1 MEINGRLGP
10 GMEKSMQGKVPK
22 FILIFLAGMYA
33 LLSVTA
39 CRSGQQRHE
48 KNIIDRAALKNLESA
63 FGVAIQKIRPSVV
76 GILSESDLPM
86 SPWEG
91 FREDFFERFFKG
103 SPFEELF
110 RQFIPP
116 GPKQQGKQIIQGSGI
131 VLDKEGHVLT
141 NNHLIAG
148 SKKIIVSL
156 YDKSEHKGEILGS
169 DPNTDLAVIKI
180 QAEGLQPV
188 MMGDS
193 QHLRLG
199 QWVIAVGGPFGRE
212 PTLTVG
218 VVSARPGSTSGAGRY
233 EGFIQTDASIYQ
245 GNTGGPLID
254 LEGKVI
260 GINAMI
266 LQPGQ
271 GIGFAVPVN
280 IAKEVA
286 HKLITQG
293 KTDQIITRK
302 EVDKPWIGISVQD
315 LTPELREVFGVRR
328 DTQGALINEVFPDS
342 PAEKV
347 KILRGDIIIR
357 IDGQP
362 VKAAHDVLRKIAA
375 KEPDQEI
382 KLIVIRNSHEK
393 EFILSSSRRSSQ
405 FFR

>member
-1 MEINGRLGP
+1 MINLSI
-10 GMEKSMQGKVPK
+10 KGK
-22 FILIFLAGMYA
+22 FL
-33 LLSVTA
+33 
-39 CRSGQQRHE
+39 
-48 KNIIDRAALKNLESA
+48 DR
-63 FGVAIQKIRPSVV
+63 
-76 GILSESDLPM
+76 
-86 SPWEG
+86 
-91 FREDFFERFFKG
+91 
-103 SPFEELF
+103 
-110 RQFIPP
+110 IP
-116 GPKQQGKQIIQGSGI
+116 I
-131 VLDKEGHVLT
+131 V
-141 NNHLIAG
+141 
-148 SKKIIVSL
+148 
-156 YDKSEHKGEILGS
+156 
-169 DPNTDLAVIKI
+169 
-180 QAEGLQPV
+180 
-188 MMGDS
+188 MGDS

-199 QWVIAVGGPFGRE
+199 QWVIAVGSPFGRE

-218 VVSARPGSTSGAGRY
+218 VVSAKPGSTSGAGTY
-233 EGFIQTDASIYQ
+233 EDFIQTDASIYQ

-280 IAKEVA
+280 MAKEVA

-293 KTDQIITRK
+293 KPGQIITRK
-302 EVDKPWIGISVQD
+302 EADKPWIGIGVQD
-315 LTPELREVFGVRR
+315 LTPELREVFGVHR

-393 EFILSSSRRSSQ
+393 EFILSASRRSSR